1 MRPSEAESAITGRLL
16 RLWAGPRVL
25 INAPVARKEA
35 GLDDRDWYSEERATF
50 GDRVVGARE
59 GAGLSQEE
67 LARRLGVRPR
77 TIQAWEEDTSE
88 PRANKLQMLAGLTGV
103 SMRWLMTGQGEG
115 PQAPGEEMST
125 EAAALLAELRQ
136 LRGEFARGAERLG
149 RLEKR
154 LRTSLGS

>member
-1 MRPSEAESAITGRLL
+1 
-16 RLWAGPRVL
+16 
-25 INAPVARKEA
+25 
-35 GLDDRDWYSEERATF
+35 LDDRDWYSDERATF

-59 GAGLSQEE
+59 GAGLTQDE
-67 LARRLGVRPR
+67 LARRLGIRPR
-77 TIQAWEEDTSE
+77 TLQSWEEDASE

-103 SMRWLMTGQGEG
+103 SMRWLMTGQGDG
-115 PQAPGEEMST
+115 PQPPGEEMGV

-154 LRTSLGS
+154 LRTSLGP